1 MWKIKAYT
9 PVPEGERTCEK
20 RMKART
26 RWGAVLKILYA
37 KILYD
42 YVEVEEVRKRLT
54 ALIFG
59 IDGFER

>member
-1 MWKIKAYT
+1 MWIWSSICGRLKHTHRFPKGKELA
-9 PVPEGERTCEK
+9 EK

-42 YVEVEEVRKRLT
+42 YVEVEEVRN
-54 ALIFG
+54 G
-59 IDGFER
+59 EN

>member
-1 MWKIKAYT
+1 MWKIKAYK

-26 RWGAVLKILYA
+26 RWGAALKILYA

-42 YVEVEEVRKRLT
+42 YVEVEEVRN
-54 ALIFG
+54 G
-59 IDGFER
+59 EN

>member
-9 PVPEGERTCEK
+9 PVPERERTCEK

-42 YVEVEEVRKRLT
+42 YVEVEEVRN
-54 ALIFG
+54 G
-59 IDGFER
+59 EN